1 MYLVE
6 VYKSEMS
13 DCPGVDHREEQRARF
28 LGMLRVDSRHP
39 RDFPSLVEAQAVAN
53 ALRGQYG
60 REGYDFRPREYPLLD
75 FEL

>member
-6 VYKSEMS
+6 VWKSVEPDS
-13 DCPGVDHREEQRARF
+13 SGFDHRDAARTRF
-28 LGMLRVDSRHP
+28 MGMLKVDDRHP
-39 RDFPSLVEAQAVAN
+39 RDFPSLIEAQAVSN

-75 FEL
+75 FQL